1 MTAMTEILLHTAYLG
16 AIGFCFGTFGW
27 MMLKAEKNHTA
38 KAFMMCQI
46 LIIIWCLPQL
56 FLTFADSREMKYALY
71 GISYIGISFIGP
83 CWLMFSRFYCRRE
96 TAPQAW
102 AGLFG
107 IGLFDYGMFLSNGF
121 HHLFY
126 RIFELNQ
133 TVYGPAFY
141 FHMAYTYICVIL
153 GMAAVLGNFRK
164 KPDDKGYAAVM
175 LAAAAVP
182 LVFNMLYLSQTIK
195 SGFDLTPPM
204 FALSSFLMLLA
215 VFRYDFLDI
224 DVVAS
229 RQVFASIGEGVI
241 IYNRRGK
248 VTCCNDAACK
258 YVQVKNGDDYNRV
271 WERLCKGASLQEDS
285 PVKAAGPVLSAGF
298 VLELPDNRKLQV
310 KKYPLSGRR
319 GREKAGV
326 LVITDV
332 GEYYELLRRSRELAD
347 SRQRLAIEQERNR
360 IAQEVHDTTGHA
372 LTMIQSLIKLI
383 RIRYESQQEQGGE
396 ADREILEYMRQAQDL
411 AVSGIRQL
419 RWSINHM
426 RQGCGCQLVSQGVY
440 QLAGSVK
447 ETDIEVEI
455 QGEDGPEY
463 SHLSHIVYQCLR
475 EAITNCLKYA
485 KASHMDVIVK
495 FEKAS
500 VSVYMFD
507 NGQGC
512 PSIEEHNGL
521 LGIRRRVTD
530 AGGNVRYLSAEGE
543 GFQIFLELPV

>member
-1 MTAMTEILLHTAYLG
+1 MTEILLHTSYLV

-27 MMLKAEKNHTA
+27 MMLKAEKNQTA

-56 FLTFADSREMKYALY
+56 FLAFADSREIKYALY
-71 GISYIGISFIGP
+71 AISYIGISFIGP
-83 CWLMFSRFYCRRE
+83 CWLMFARFYCRKE
-96 TAPQAW
+96 TAPWAW
-102 AGLFG
+102 AVLLG
-107 IGLFDYGMFLSNGF
+107 IGSFDFAMFLSNGF
-121 HHLFY
+121 HHMFY

-133 TVYGPAFY
+133 IIYGPAFY
-141 FHMAYTYICVIL
+141 FHMVFTYTCVIL
-153 GMAAVLGNFRK
+153 GMVAVLGNFRK
-164 KPDDKGYAAVM
+164 NPGQGVHTAVM

-182 LVFNMLYLSQTIK
+182 LGFNMLYLSQTIK

-204 FALSSFLMLLA
+204 FALSSFMMLLA

-229 RQVFASIGEGVI
+229 RQIFSSIGEGI
-241 IYNRRGK
+241 IVYNRRGK
-248 VTCCNDAACK
+248 VTCCNDAACR
-258 YVQVKNGDDYNRV
+258 YVQVKNGDDYNDV
-271 WERLCKGASLQEDS
+271 WERLCKDALLQEDS
-285 PVKAAGPVLSAGF
+285 LLKAPRPMPPAGF
-298 VLELPDNRKLQV
+298 VLELPDGRKLQV
-310 KKYPLSGRR
+310 KKYLLFGRQ
-319 GREKAGV
+319 GKDKAGV
-326 LVITDV
+326 LIMTDV
-332 GEYYELLRRSRELAD
+332 GEYYELLRQSRELAD

-383 RIRYESQQEQGGE
+383 RIRYEAQQDQGRD
-396 ADREILEYMRQAQDL
+396 ADKEILEYIRQAQDL
-411 AVSGIRQL
+411 AVNGIREL

-426 RQGCGCQLVSQGVY
+426 RQGNGCQLVSQGVY

-463 SHLSHIVYQCLR
+463 SHLSNIVYQCLR

-500 VSVYMFD
+500 ISVYMFD

-512 PSIEEHNGL
+512 SAIEEHNGL
-521 LGIRRRVTD
+521 LGIRRRVMD